1 MSKRFRASTGL
12 ATSADETANKTH
24 KHTMTYYET
33 AEDITITR
41 DRALEELTNHGVD
54 VNSDEILLFNLEMG
68 DKDTYEAQEV
78 LAWLGY

>member
-1 MSKRFRASTGL
+1 
-12 ATSADETANKTH
+12 
-24 KHTMTYYET
+24 MTYYET

>member
-1 MSKRFRASTGL
+1 
-12 ATSADETANKTH
+12 
-24 KHTMTYYET
+24 MTYYET

-68 DKDTYEAQEV
+68 DKDTYNAQEV